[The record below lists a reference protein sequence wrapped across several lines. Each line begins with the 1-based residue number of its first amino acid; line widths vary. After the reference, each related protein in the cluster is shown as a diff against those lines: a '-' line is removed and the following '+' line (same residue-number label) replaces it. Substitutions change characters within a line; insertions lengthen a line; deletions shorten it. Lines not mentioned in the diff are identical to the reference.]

1 MASSNTMYFDTAA
14 ALASFLTSNP
24 TYVVLQIVQE
34 LRGGGWQLFYK
45 IP

>member
-1 MASSNTMYFDTAA
+1 MASSNTMYFDTAE
-14 ALASFLTSNP
+14 ALAAFLTANTS
-24 TYVVLQIVQE
+24 YVVLQIVQE